1 MYKYNSQ
8 FNRLIDALAK
18 SGDITLRWQFQKEMM
33 KQRFFAES
41 ELDALAD
48 RLMPHIVSRLSA
60 TVDVSDVIKAIKE
73 LENSIDDLGR

>member
-1 MYKYNSQ
+1 
-8 FNRLIDALAK
+8 
-18 SGDITLRWQFQKEMM
+18 M